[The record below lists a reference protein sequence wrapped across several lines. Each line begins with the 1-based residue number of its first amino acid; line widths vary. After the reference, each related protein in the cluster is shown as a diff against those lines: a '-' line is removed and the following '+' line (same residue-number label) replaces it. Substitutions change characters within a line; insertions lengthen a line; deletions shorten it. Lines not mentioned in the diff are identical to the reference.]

1 MDKYRERG
9 FFVSQNEFLLNRP
22 ELCSIKS
29 QKVFNF
35 RFLQLVSLEHKA
47 IHPVASFTLS
57 SKTQADL
64 EAAETQNQEAYQSKS
79 VNVKFQ
85 LQKECM
91 FGEQFLIVGDD
102 STLGLW
108 DPSSAIPLNWS
119 DGHVWTAELEMPI
132 GKSIQFKFILKGS
145 AEKILW
151 QPGPDRI
158 FETWETK
165 NTITICE
172 DWENPE
178 FQKVIEEEQLA
189 NLNEPTTENS
199 DMLIV
204 AENLTHTK
212 DESVSSVNKG
222 SATAYSNTSPAEK
235 PVAEA
240 HKERI
245 IADNIAPSQENP
257 KAIVADNISYSKED
271 PKVNDSDPKE
281 ESTAIPNR
289 EALIAENILGSN
301 GRAPTNIEGN
311 LINHQ
316 GGPVLVPGLTPFSTE
331 PTEKASQD
339 EGDNRIAVDA
349 AVGTYEAKDHKVQE
363 ASQDESEKRN
373 AVDASIGT
381 YEAKGHNVPELD
393 EKQEPDGDPP
403 QLAPTKI
410 FNDVEAQL
418 ERKFKQKHHLPK
430 REEQHDSTPI
440 DNKVLQNDIQW
451 GRKTLQKILTNLGL
465 L

>member
-1 MDKYRERG
+1 
-9 FFVSQNEFLLNRP
+9 
-22 ELCSIKS
+22 
-29 QKVFNF
+29 
-35 RFLQLVSLEHKA
+35 
-47 IHPVASFTLS
+47 
-57 SKTQADL
+57 
-64 EAAETQNQEAYQSKS
+64 
-79 VNVKFQ
+79 
-85 LQKECM
+85 
-91 FGEQFLIVGDD
+91 
-102 STLGLW
+102 
-108 DPSSAIPLNWS
+108 
-119 DGHVWTAELEMPI
+119 MPI

-235 PVAEA
+235 PVADA

-349 AVGTYEAKDHKVQE
+349 TVGTYEAKDHKVQE

-381 YEAKGHNVPELD
+381 YEAKGHNVPEVT
-393 EKQEPDGDPP
+393 
-403 QLAPTKI
+403 A
-410 FNDVEAQL
+410 
-418 ERKFKQKHHLPK
+418 
-430 REEQHDSTPI
+430 
-440 DNKVLQNDIQW
+440 
-451 GRKTLQKILTNLGL
+451 
-465 L
+465 